1 MNPSAVP
8 ESEVRAREAQLK
20 ARHPKLTACRVSIE
34 ERPPHRYECRRY
46 NVRLDLVVAGHELVI
61 NREHDDDPA
70 AALGAA
76 FEAAGRALRPFQP
89 DA

>member
-1 MNPSAVP
+1 MPQELEA
-8 ESEVRAREAQLK
+8 EARAQEDELK
-20 ARHPKLTACRVSIE
+20 ARHPKLTACRVSIQ
-34 ERPPHRYECRRY
+34 ERPPHRFECRRY

-76 FEAAGRALRPFQP
+76 FEAARRALRPFQP
-89 DA
+89 NA